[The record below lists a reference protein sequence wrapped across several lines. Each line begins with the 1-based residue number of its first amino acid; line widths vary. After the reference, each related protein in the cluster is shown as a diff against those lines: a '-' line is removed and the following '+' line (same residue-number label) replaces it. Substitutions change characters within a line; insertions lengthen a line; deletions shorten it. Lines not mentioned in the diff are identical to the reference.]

1 MTQATLDW
9 GTALGVNVVSA
20 LIILLVAYWASGWAK
35 ARISRLSETHA
46 RIDPTLFGFLAN
58 LARYFILLIAVIFV
72 LGRFGIQTTS
82 LVALIGAAGLAIGLA
97 LQGALTNLAAGVMI
111 VLFRPI
117 RNGDFVEI
125 GGCMGTVRQITLF
138 FTELDTADNLRM
150 ILPNGDVWAR
160 PISNYSVNPTRR
172 CELRIGVS
180 YDTDLK
186 KAEAAIRR
194 AIEADERAFA
204 DPAPVIKVA
213 QLGDS
218 SVDFVLRVWC
228 DAGHLWAL
236 RCDLTR
242 AIKDAFDAD
251 GITIPF
257 PTRTVI
263 QG

>member
-9 GTALGVNVVSA
+9 GIALGVNVAAAIV
-20 LIILLVAYWASGWAK
+20 ILLLAYWVSDWAR
-35 ARISRLSETHA
+35 ARIAGLSERHA

-58 LARYFILLIAVIFV
+58 ITRYFILLIAVIFV

-117 RNGDFVEI
+117 RSGDFVEVS
-125 GGCMGTVRQITLF
+125 GCMGTVQQITLF
-138 FTELDTADNLRM
+138 FTEIDTADNLRI
-150 ILPNGDVWAR
+150 ILPNGDIWSR
-160 PISNYSVNPTRR
+160 PISNYSINPTRR
-172 CELRIGVS
+172 CELRVGVG

-194 AIEADERAFA
+194 VIEAEPRAFS

-213 QLGDS
+213 ELGDS

-228 DAGHLWAL
+228 NAADLWAL
-236 RCDLTR
+236 RCDLNR
-242 AIKDAFDAD
+242 AVKEAFDAED
-251 GITIPF
+251 ITIPF

-263 QG
+263 QS